1 MLNNISSSISN
12 IINSISNLPNTII
25 TGISGIFGNLITN
38 VGTILDYLNP
48 LGDNFILKK
57 LWVFLTDIISFLN
70 PSSDNFFGKKIIEL
84 IGDLLKTLFIPKEDY
99 FSNIKE
105 TLLSDLETKLPYND
119 FVNRVGVLKDVATDG
134 QLQDI
139 SIEHLQIGDI
149 VINVPNFIDFS
160 YITKYRATYYIWVR
174 GFMYIFLIIYNINQ
188 LLKFLRGFTLTDG
201 SISSSSIVYH
211 DTSSMRIS
219 NNNNLRLG
227 GGKK

>member
-25 TGISGIFGNLITN
+25 TGISGIFGNLIAN

-99 FSNIKE
+99 FSNKFTTLKESFSERLSYQSYIDIFEQSKLIKGDE
-105 TLLSDLETKLPYND
+105 QLSIDLDNYVVGSNTL
-119 FVNRVGVLKDVATDG
+119 
-134 QLQDI
+134 
-139 SIEHLQIGDI
+139 SI
-149 VINVPNFIDFS
+149 NKFIDFS
-160 YITKYRATYYIWVR
+160 IFDKYKSTYYGFVR
-174 GFMYIFLIIYNINQ
+174 GFTYIFLVLYVINNFYKLIRGTSLMNAIIHKNE
-188 LLKFLRGFTLTDG
+188 GE
-201 SISSSSIVYH
+201 
-211 DTSSMRIS
+211 
-219 NNNNLRLG
+219 
-227 GGKK
+227 